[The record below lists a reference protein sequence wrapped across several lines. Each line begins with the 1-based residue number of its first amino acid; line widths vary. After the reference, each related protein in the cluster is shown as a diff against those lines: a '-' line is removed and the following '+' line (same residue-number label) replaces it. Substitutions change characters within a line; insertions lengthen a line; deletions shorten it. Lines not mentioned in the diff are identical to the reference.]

1 MPPIRLSRYVLSML
15 APANLA
21 YVSGVCV
28 FGWFFALSS
37 FLSTTWDQSRT
48 NFPYMIPY
56 GVCMSSQL
64 RCMALAEHSN
74 FFLRGGWAIFLHR
87 LYLPGHV
94 FLFFMMSP
102 RLTQHEINELLA
114 WMGHVAG

>member
-1 MPPIRLSRYVLSML
+1 ML

-21 YVSGVCV
+21 YVSGVLRV
-28 FGWFFALSS
+28 RMAFPFPS

-48 NFPYMIPY
+48 NFLYMIPY
-56 GVCMSSQL
+56 GVCMSSEL
-64 RCMALAEHSN
+64 RYMALAEHSN
-74 FFLRGGWAIFLHR
+74 FFLRGGWVIFLHR

-114 WMGHVAG
+114 WM